1 MSAKTK
7 GIICA
12 VISSLLFSMG
22 GLFVKLTPWSPL
34 AINGG
39 RCIFAT
45 LVMGSFALIIKHKF
59 KFNLHILSGALSV
72 FLMTLTFTLA
82 TKHTTAAN
90 AIMLQYIGP
99 VFVILFMWMVYRQR
113 PGKVDVLFCVLIIS
127 GILCFFLESLSAG
140 GMLGNLFAILSGIL
154 YAIMMTLTASPK
166 YDTLSALVLGLAISA
181 LVGSPFIALETD
193 FSARALLIVVVLG
206 VFQLGLA
213 YVFFTLA
220 TRHTPPTAMALLSCL
235 EPVMNPVLVAIFY
248 GEAMGWLSIIGAVI
262 VVSSIALYGVLKAR
276 RPVNAAQPA

>member
-1 MSAKTK
+1 
-7 GIICA
+7 
-12 VISSLLFSMG
+12 
-22 GLFVKLTPWSPL
+22 
-34 AINGG
+34 
-39 RCIFAT
+39 
-45 LVMGSFALIIKHKF
+45 
-59 KFNLHILSGALSV
+59 
-72 FLMTLTFTLA
+72 
-82 TKHTTAAN
+82 
-90 AIMLQYIGP
+90 
-99 VFVILFMWMVYRQR
+99 
-113 PGKVDVLFCVLIIS
+113 
-127 GILCFFLESLSAG
+127 
-140 GMLGNLFAILSGIL
+140 
-154 YAIMMTLTASPK
+154 MMTLTASPK

-276 RPVNAAQPA
+276 RPANAAQPA